1 MMWRVPIL
9 DSLVEKV
16 YGKQRMKAIW
26 GKGPRGNDE
35 RKMLS
40 G

>member
-16 YGKQRMKAIW
+16 YGKQRMEAIW
-26 GKGPRGNDE
+26 GILG
-35 RKMLS
+35 
-40 G
+40 